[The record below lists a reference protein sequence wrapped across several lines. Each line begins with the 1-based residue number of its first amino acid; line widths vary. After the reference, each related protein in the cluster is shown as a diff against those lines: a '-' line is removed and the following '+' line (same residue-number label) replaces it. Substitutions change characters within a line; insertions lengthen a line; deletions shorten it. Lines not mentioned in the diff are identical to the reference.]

1 MSGVSGDTEKNIS
14 ASLLI
19 VAGATAF
26 RFGLSDCIGRT
37 GRVGCT
43 GRAVCAGRDVPIVW
57 FDCSVWFD
65 WFDWSVKV
73 SNTDACTASG

>member
-37 GRVGCT
+37 GR
-43 GRAVCAGRDVPIVW
+43 AVCAGRDVPIVW
-57 FDCSVWFD
+57 FDWFD

-73 SNTDACTASG
+73 SNTDDCTASG